1 MLTELRK
8 FIRLLRASYQNKEVD
23 FFYWFFYF
31 TSFFTDFLKLN
42 FHRIFLV
49 NGFIYIAR
57 QIIALFSNKQNL
69 RPKLQIFGK
78 LKNFLQ
84 IFSK

>member
-23 FFYWFFYF
+23 VFFLLVFLLYILFYGFF
-31 TSFFTDFLKLN
+31 KN
-42 FHRIFLV
+42 EFHRIFLV
-49 NGFIYIAR
+49 NGFIYVAR

-69 RPKLQIFGK
+69 RPKLQIFAK
-78 LKNFLQ
+78 KFFLR